1 MTRQS
6 LSSYRPPS
14 SWERG
19 SIYSRFF
26 WFLLGK
32 PLLASFI
39 PGTYW
44 RKSLLKLFGARIGS
58 GGRLKPRLHITDPRM
73 LVVGNDCWF
82 GEDLWI
88 DNLAPVTIGDEVCL
102 SQGAYLCTGNHNYR
116 NHTFELRL
124 GPITIEDCA
133 WIAAKSILSPG
144 TSIGEGSVVSI
155 GSVVSGHIPAGL
167 IVKGNPAVEVAK
179 RWKSETTN

>member
-1 MTRQS
+1 MQS

-14 SWERG
+14 TWERG

-32 PLLASFI
+32 PLLASFL
-39 PGTYW
+39 PGTFW

-88 DNLAPVTIGDEVCL
+88 DNIAPVTIGNEVCL

-116 NHTFELRL
+116 SHTFDLRL
-124 GPITIEDCA
+124 GPITIKDCA
-133 WIAAKSILSPG
+133 WIAAKSVVAPG
-144 TSIGEGSVVSI
+144 VTVGSGAIVSLGSVVLKDVPSNSI
-155 GSVVSGHIPAGL
+155 VR
-167 IVKGNPAVEVAK
+167 GNPAQYVGQ
-179 RWKSETTN
+179 R